1 MLVPLDQRCK
11 DAVGY
16 ISNSCSFLNNI
27 PCEYYKG
34 NEVIDTE
41 VLSQAN
47 VVMAYAVNIDTLSLS
62 ISTNRKYNLAINDDD
77 FIIAT
82 PVYRKDRTISKF
94 ILRNG
99 ERDYP

>member
-1 MLVPLDQRCK
+1 MLISLDQKCK
-11 DAVGY
+11 NAVGY

-34 NEVIDTE
+34 NETIGTE

-47 VVMAYAVNIDTLSLS
+47 VGMAYAVNTDTLSLS
-62 ISTNRKYNLAINDDD
+62 ISINRKYNLAINDDD

-94 ILRNG
+94 VLKNG
-99 ERDYP
+99 KI

>member
-1 MLVPLDQRCK
+1 MLIPLDQKCK
-11 DAVGY
+11 NAVGY

-34 NEVIDTE
+34 NETIGTE

-47 VVMAYAVNIDTLSLS
+47 VGMAYAVNTDTLSLS

-77 FIIAT
+77 FIIAI

-94 ILRNG
+94 VLKNG
-99 ERDYP
+99 KI